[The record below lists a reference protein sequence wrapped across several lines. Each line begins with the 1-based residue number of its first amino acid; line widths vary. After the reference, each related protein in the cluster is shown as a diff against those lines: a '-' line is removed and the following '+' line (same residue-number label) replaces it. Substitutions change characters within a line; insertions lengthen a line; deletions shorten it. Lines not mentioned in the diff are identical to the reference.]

1 MLTQKDIE
9 KEIEFNGK
17 LVAIKD
23 LPRDH
28 AAAFDYGHFSW
39 DIKTRKRWPGIGTFT
54 PETCMRADD
63 KLGTWINREQNLV
76 CPGCGLDFT

>member
-9 KEIEFNGK
+9 KQIEFNGK

-28 AAAFDYGHFSW
+28 AAAFNYGHYSW
-39 DIKTRKRWPGIGTFT
+39 DIKSRKVWSQGRRFT
-54 PETCMRADD
+54 PETCLQADD
-63 KLGTWINREQNLV
+63 HLGEWINREQNLV
-76 CPGCGLDFT
+76 CRGCGLDFT

>member
-28 AAAFDYGHFSW
+28 AAAFDYGHFSY
-39 DIKTRKRWPGIGTFT
+39 DIKHRKRWSSVGLYR
-54 PETCMRADD
+54 PETCMRADEPM
-63 KLGTWINREQNLV
+63 GVWINDQENLV